1 MGVLV
6 REESR
11 RGICQEA
18 ACEFPENADRA
29 MPLRSREG
37 GVLNLNPRWVGEE
50 LCLPDR
56 EHFCS
61 LFGKLCVCV
70 CVVVI

>member
-1 MGVLV
+1 
-6 REESR
+6 
-11 RGICQEA
+11 
-18 ACEFPENADRA
+18 
-29 MPLRSREG
+29 MPLRSCEG
-37 GVLNLNPRWVGEE
+37 GVLNLNPRVGEE

-56 EHFCS
+56 ERFCS